1 MICRLHISNYALID
15 TLDIDFIEGLN
26 IITGETG
33 AGKSI
38 MLGALGLLLGARADS
53 RVIRS
58 ADRKSVVEA
67 VFRVR
72 DNHALA
78 AWAAANNLDW
88 DDEECIVRRE
98 LSPGGRTRAFVNDTP
113 VTVAQLAE
121 VGRRLIDIHSQNQNQ
136 LLASPDYQLQVID
149 SIAGNGD
156 LLLRYKADYA
166 DFKQAEKKF
175 SETKAEIERNRADEE
190 FIRFRLA
197 QLDEAQLV
205 AGEQESLESERDLQ
219 VNMTQIKELL
229 TNAMNR
235 LSNSDES
242 VMANMADAVDSVA
255 SLGEMLEGASAL
267 AERLESARV
276 EIQDIVETL
285 AEFDSNLG
293 VDPDAL
299 GQIEERLGLL
309 YSLQS
314 RHHVESVQELI
325 DIRNTLRE
333 QLEAIESGDM
343 TLDDLRAEAVA
354 AKKKA
359 VASAKLLSA
368 SRKSAAGR
376 FAAELF
382 EVASPLGM
390 ANLRCDI
397 AVESAG
403 TLMPSGADH
412 VEFRFAFNKN
422 QTPTSVAGA
431 ASGGEV
437 SRLML
442 AVKSIVSARLQ
453 LPTIVFD
460 EVDTGVS
467 GDIANRMGAMMRDMS
482 GRLQVLTITHL
493 PQVAAMGQSHY
504 KVFKEDDADATH
516 TRIRALS
523 PDEREHELALM
534 LSGSATDEAALAN
547 ARALLSRK

>member
-15 TLDIDFIEGLN
+15 SLDIDFIEGLN

-67 VFRVR
+67 VFRVKG
-72 DNHALA
+72 NQALA
-78 AWAAANNLDW
+78 DWAAVNNLDW

-98 LSPGGRTRAFVNDTP
+98 LSPGGRTRAFINDTP

-121 VGRRLIDIHSQNQNQ
+121 IGRRLIDIHSQNQNQ
-136 LLASPDYQLQVID
+136 LLASSDYQLQVID

-156 LLLRYKADYA
+156 LLSRYKADYA
-166 DFKQAEKKF
+166 DFKLAEKKF
-175 SETKAEIERNRADEE
+175 SETKAEIERTRADEE

-205 AGEQESLESERDLQ
+205 SGEQESLESEHDLQ

-242 VMANMADAVDSVA
+242 VLANMTDAVDSVT
-255 SLGEMLEGASAL
+255 SLGEMLEGASSL

-276 EIQDIVETL
+276 EIQDIAETL

-293 VDPDAL
+293 VDSDAL

-325 DIRNTLRE
+325 DIRDALRE
-333 QLEAIESGDM
+333 QLEAIEGGDM
-343 TLDDLRAEAVA
+343 KLDDLRAEAVA

-368 SRKSAAGR
+368 SRKSAAGQ
-376 FAAELF
+376 FAADLF

-482 GRLQVLTITHL
+482 ERLQVLTITHL

-504 KVFKEDDADATH
+504 KVFKEDDAEATH

-523 PDEREHELALM
+523 PAEREQELAMM